1 MPLLIVDRVTVLND
15 LPVTLPSL
23 LSDSS
28 WNSIAESLVQN
39 LWASTERIY
48 AWAMQLANNDSSL
61 GPESIDSSE
70 SCRSGLLARVMLN
83 TCVSLK
89 DYLSFEQQSRLANMV
104 IAWMKDEFCVQ
115 FLVEL
120 YKACSA
126 LYKRKLNFVCNYF
139 LSARGF
145 VEYYRLHHAIKGFK
159 SHQNSHFYLIYSLM
173 LGICCLGF

>member
-1 MPLLIVDRVTVLND
+1 MPLLIIDRVTVLND

-48 AWAMQLANNDSSL
+48 AWAMQLANKVSCL

-89 DYLSFEQQSRLANMV
+89 EYLSFEQQSRLANMV
-104 IAWMKDEFCVQ
+104 NA
-115 FLVEL
+115 
-120 YKACSA
+120 
-126 LYKRKLNFVCNYF
+126 
-139 LSARGF
+139 
-145 VEYYRLHHAIKGFK
+145 
-159 SHQNSHFYLIYSLM
+159 
-173 LGICCLGF
+173 

>member
-70 SCRSGLLARVMLN
+70 SCRSVLLARVMLN

-89 DYLSFEQQSRLANMV
+89 DYLSFEKQSRLANMV
-104 IAWMKDEFCVQ
+104 IA
-115 FLVEL
+115 
-120 YKACSA
+120 
-126 LYKRKLNFVCNYF
+126 
-139 LSARGF
+139 
-145 VEYYRLHHAIKGFK
+145 
-159 SHQNSHFYLIYSLM
+159 
-173 LGICCLGF
+173 